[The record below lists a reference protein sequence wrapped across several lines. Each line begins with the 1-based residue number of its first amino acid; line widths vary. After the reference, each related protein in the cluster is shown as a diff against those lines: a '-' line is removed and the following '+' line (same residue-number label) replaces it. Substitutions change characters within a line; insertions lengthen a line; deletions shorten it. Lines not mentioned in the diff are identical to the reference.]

1 MEREKHVQRLTKAE
15 NARAAGNA
23 GTDLLRMYNMRNT
36 NDYLHV
42 KNTKRFKLQ
51 ASSPKLRKHQATSLK
66 PQAQR
71 FKLQAASVK
80 LTDRGPWIKFHG
92 PRTKALDQDK
102 TILRMCYV
110 EGNLVW

>member
-1 MEREKHVQRLTKAE
+1 MQ
-15 NARAAGNA
+15 
-23 GTDLLRMYNMRNT
+23 NT
-36 NDYLHV
+36 NDYLSA
-42 KNTKRFKLQ
+42 KNTERFKRQASSPKRFKLQ
-51 ASSPKLRKHQATSLK
+51 AASLK

-80 LTDRGPWIKFHG
+80 LADRGPWIKFHG
-92 PRTKALDQDK
+92 PRTEVLDQDK